1 MGVDKMNGNDVTQLI
16 IKSSKVKSTLVLV
29 LICGVL
35 NIGTDLSVG
44 LVPGVGDVANSAI
57 DTILTI
63 LQVGSI
69 ALLSSNG
76 IEYIPNE

>member
-1 MGVDKMNGNDVTQLI
+1 MNGNDVTQLI
-16 IKSSKVKSTLVLV
+16 VKSSKVKSTLVLV

-44 LVPGVGDVANSAI
+44 LVPGVGDVANSVI
-57 DTILTI
+57 DTILLI
-63 LQVGSI
+63 FQLGAI
-69 ALLSSNG
+69 AYLKSNG